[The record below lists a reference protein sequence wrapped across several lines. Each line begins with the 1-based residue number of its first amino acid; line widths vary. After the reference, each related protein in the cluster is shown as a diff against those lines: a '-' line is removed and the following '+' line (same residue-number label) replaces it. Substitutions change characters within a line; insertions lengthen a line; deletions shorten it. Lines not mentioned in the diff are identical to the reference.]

1 MFHLLMPVPT
11 NVAALG
17 LDDDEPLG
25 IVFEYDPPA
34 WFRHVQN
41 AKLKSPT
48 PLVSQSPMSPHLVVA
63 VAVFWT

>member
-1 MFHLLMPVPT
+1 MDVVVHLLIADKVA
-11 NVAALG
+11 VAALG
-17 LDDDEPLG
+17 LL
-25 IVFEYDPPA
+25 FATHTPPTLS
-34 WFRHVQN
+34 RPVEK